1 MECDQIIHYATA
13 ITSMLSFMKLYYYY

>member
-1 MECDQIIHYATA
+1 MECDQLIHYATA